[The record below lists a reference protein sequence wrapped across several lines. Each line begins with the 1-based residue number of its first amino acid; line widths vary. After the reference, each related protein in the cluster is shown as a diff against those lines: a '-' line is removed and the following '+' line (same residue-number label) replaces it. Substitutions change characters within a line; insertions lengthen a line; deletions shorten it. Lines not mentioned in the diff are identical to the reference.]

1 MEGTLIL
8 LDGECTIRECSV
20 RADGDLITRRVA
32 APTHTQSILYS
43 EDGLI
48 TVGRCCKTIRT
59 STGRCAG
66 DREGRKGRAA
76 YKGGGEVIGDHP
88 PLGSVGEPGEGHGAS
103 DLRIRGPRGS
113 AIRRGREPHIQLAGG
128 SAGGGAVR
136 YRVEVEGQRQVGT
149 AVRGGPVNGQARD
162 EVIHPAA
169 NRIKWDTRHR

>member
-48 TVGRCCKTIRT
+48 TVGRCCKTSRT

-88 PLGSVGEPGEGHGAS
+88 PLGSIGEPGECHGAS
-103 DLRIRGPRGS
+103 DLRIRGPRRS
-113 AIRRGREPHIQLAGG
+113 PIRRCRESHIQLAGG
-128 SAGGGAVR
+128 GAGGGAVR
-136 YRVEVEGQRQVGT
+136 HRVEVEGQHQVSRTPRSGF
-149 AVRGGPVNGQARD
+149 VNGQAWD
-162 EVIHPAA
+162 EVIDPAA
-169 NRIKWDTRHR
+169 NGVK

>member
-88 PLGSVGEPGEGHGAS
+88 PLGSIGEPGECHGAS

-113 AIRRGREPHIQLAGG
+113 AIRRARQPHLHLPARTSRGETLPYLLA
-128 SAGGGAVR
+128 
-136 YRVEVEGQRQVGT
+136 E
-149 AVRGGPVNGQARD
+149 
-162 EVIHPAA
+162 
-169 NRIKWDTRHR
+169 